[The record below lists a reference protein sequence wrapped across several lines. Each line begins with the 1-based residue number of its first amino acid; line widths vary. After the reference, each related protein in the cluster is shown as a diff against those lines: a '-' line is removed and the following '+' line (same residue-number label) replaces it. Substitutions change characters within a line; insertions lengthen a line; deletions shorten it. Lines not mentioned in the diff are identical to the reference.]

1 MTIAVRRRGLATAL
15 VFVALVVAW
24 TVREWQPTDAPI
36 AAASSHPP
44 PERRIVASGT
54 LQAVTTVQ
62 VGAQISGTVQSL
74 RADYNSIVRTGEV
87 IATLDPSLLEAALAE
102 AQAALARALAAEAQ
116 AEADETGLEAAAGDA
131 QTKLTRAES
140 LASSQL
146 IPQADLDSARTAVG
160 EADSDLEGGESKIGE
175 AKAAVLQARAAVGEA
190 TLDLDRTVIR
200 SPIDGIVISRNVDV
214 GQTVAASVQAPV
226 LFTIAADL
234 KRLQVAVDVDESD
247 VGGVEPRTR
256 ATFEVESYPGETF
269 EGTVSQV
276 RLQPAVGTV
285 VTYTAIVDVSNPD
298 ERLRPGMTAT
308 VTMAT
313 LPATAREF
321 RRATP

>member
-1 MTIAVRRRGLATAL
+1 
-15 VFVALVVAW
+15 
-24 TVREWQPTDAPI
+24 
-36 AAASSHPP
+36 
-44 PERRIVASGT
+44 
-54 LQAVTTVQ
+54 VQ

-74 RADYNSIVRTGEV
+74 RADYNSIVHAGEV

-102 AQAALARALAAEAQ
+102 AQAALARALAVEAQ

-160 EADSDLEGGESKIGE
+160 EADIDLEGGESKIGE

-200 SPIDGIVISRNVDV
+200 SPIDGVVISRNVDV

-234 KRLQVAVDVDESD
+234 RRLQVAVDVDESD
-247 VGGVEPRTR
+247 VGGVEPGTR

-285 VTYTAIVDVSNPD
+285 VAYTVIVDVSNAD

-308 VTMAT
+308 ATMAT
-313 LPATAREF
+313 SPATAREF

>member
-1 MTIAVRRRGLATAL
+1 MLVAFVLA
-15 VFVALVVAW
+15 W
-24 TVREWQPTDAPI
+24 SVREFEPTDDAPI
-36 AAASSHPP
+36 AEVSTSAPRERTIAA
-44 PERRIVASGT
+44 VGT

-74 RADYNSIVRTGEV
+74 RADYNSIVHTGEI
-87 IATLDPSLLEAALAE
+87 IATLDPSLFDAALGE
-102 AQAALARALAAEAQ
+102 VQAALARAEAAEAQ

-140 LASSQL
+140 LAGSQL

-175 AKAAVLQARAAVGEA
+175 ARAAVLQARAAVGEA

-234 KRLQVAVDVDESD
+234 KRLQLAVDVDESD
-247 VGGVEPRTR
+247 VGGVRTGTR
-256 ATFEVESYPGETF
+256 ARFQVESYPGATF

-285 VTYTAIVDVSNPD
+285 VTYTVIVDVSNPD

-308 VTMAT
+308 VT
-313 LPATAREF
+313 LPAAAREF
-321 RRATP
+321 RPGTP

>member
-1 MTIAVRRRGLATAL
+1 MTIAIRRRRLAIAL
-15 VFVALVVAW
+15 VLVAFVVAW
-24 TVREWQPTDAPI
+24 SVREFEPTDDAPI
-36 AAASSHPP
+36 AEAPTSTPRA
-44 PERRIVASGT
+44 RTIATVGT

-74 RADYNSIVRTGEV
+74 HADYNSIVHTGEI
-87 IATLDPSLLEAALAE
+87 IATLDPSLFDAALGE
-102 AQAALARALAAEAQ
+102 AQAELARVEAAEAQ

-140 LASSQL
+140 LAASQL

-160 EADSDLEGGESKIGE
+160 EADIDLEGGESKIGE
-175 AKAAVLQARAAVGEA
+175 ARAAVLQARAAVGEA
-190 TLDLDRTVIR
+190 TLNLDRTVIR

-234 KRLQVAVDVDESD
+234 KRLQLAVDVDESD
-247 VGGVEPRTR
+247 VGSVRTGTR
-256 ATFEVESYPGETF
+256 ATFEVESYPGATF

-285 VTYTAIVDVSNPD
+285 VTYTVIVDVSNPD

-308 VTMAT
+308 VT
-313 LPATAREF
+313 LPAAARES
-321 RRATP
+321 RRGTP

>member
-1 MTIAVRRRGLATAL
+1 VTIAIRHRRLAIAL
-15 VFVALVVAW
+15 VLVAFVVAW
-24 TVREWQPTDAPI
+24 SVREFEPTDDAPI
-36 AAASSHPP
+36 AEASTSAPRERTIAA
-44 PERRIVASGT
+44 VGT

-74 RADYNSIVRTGEV
+74 RADYNSIVHTGEI
-87 IATLDPSLLEAALAE
+87 IATLDPSLFDAALGE
-102 AQAALARALAAEAQ
+102 VQAALARAEAAEAQ

-140 LASSQL
+140 LAASQL

-160 EADSDLEGGESKIGE
+160 EADIDLEGGESKIGE
-175 AKAAVLQARAAVGEA
+175 ARAAVLQARAAVGEA

-214 GQTVAASVQAPV
+214 GQTVAASVQAPM

-234 KRLQVAVDVDESD
+234 KRLQLAVDVDESD
-247 VGGVEPRTR
+247 VGSVRTGTR
-256 ATFEVESYPGETF
+256 ARFQVESYPGATF

-285 VTYTAIVDVSNPD
+285 VTYTVIVDVSNPD

-308 VTMAT
+308 VT
-313 LPATAREF
+313 LPAAARES
-321 RRATP
+321 RPGTP